1 MNELPQ
7 SLLLDTNVWLDN
19 YDGTRPLNKQSREM
33 IDKAFAHDTTLLYP
47 VCSLKDVYYNL
58 VQSMKNASRNEG
70 MPITNAAATVIK
82 ELAYASVKN
91 MAEIATAVG
100 ADDSDVWLALKMY
113 PYHRDV
119 EDDFVLA
126 AMERSKASFLVTN
139 DVQLIKHANCAAM
152 TSEDMLD
159 YLNTFTE

>member
-1 MNELPQ
+1 MNEFPQ

-19 YDGTRPLNKQSREM
+19 YDGTRPLSKQSQAL
-33 IDKAFAHDTTLLYP
+33 IDMAFAHDATLFYP

-70 MPITNAAATVIK
+70 MAITTVAASAIK

-91 MAEIATAVG
+91 MAEVGTAVG

-139 DVQLIKHANCAAM
+139 DLQLIKHANCAAM
-152 TSEDMLD
+152 ASEDMLE
-159 YLNTFTE
+159 YLTALDV